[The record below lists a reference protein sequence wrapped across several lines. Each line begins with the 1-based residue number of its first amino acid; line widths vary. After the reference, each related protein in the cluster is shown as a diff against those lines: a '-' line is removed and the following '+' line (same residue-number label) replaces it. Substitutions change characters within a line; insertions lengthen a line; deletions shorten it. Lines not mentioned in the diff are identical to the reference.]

1 MDIEIVLSVMT
12 AVAGIVG
19 IISGIRKTK
28 EEDSLNHIS
37 IDLEEHKKLLSKEF
51 SDEEINS
58 LITRIK
64 SISTSESGNKKK
76 NRETGN
82 ATKNFLVYIVPGV
95 VALGLVGLYIYLRAS
110 NADNANYVMPEDLS
124 TTMTVLVGY
133 LFGAGAA
140 SV

>member
-1 MDIEIVLSVMT
+1 MDIEIVLSVVT
-12 AVAGIVG
+12 AIAGIVG

-28 EEDSLNHIS
+28 EEDSLDHIS

-51 SDEEINS
+51 SDEEIKS
-58 LITRIK
+58 FITRMR
-64 SISTSESGNKKK
+64 SIDTSESESIKK
-76 NRETGN
+76 NSEAGS
-82 ATKNFLVYIVPGV
+82 ATKNFLVYIVPGI
-95 VALGLVGLYIYLRAS
+95 VALGLVGLYIYLRAT
-110 NADNANYVMPEDLS
+110 NADNANYIMPEDLS